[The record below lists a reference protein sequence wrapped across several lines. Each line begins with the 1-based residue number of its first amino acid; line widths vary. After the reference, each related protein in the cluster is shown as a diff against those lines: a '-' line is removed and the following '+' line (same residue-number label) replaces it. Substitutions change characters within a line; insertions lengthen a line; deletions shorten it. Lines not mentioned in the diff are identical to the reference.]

1 MSIKV
6 IRPGLLTTFQDLGR
20 YGYQK
25 YGVIVSGAM
34 DIISYKLANMLV
46 GNQEDDAA
54 LEATLIGPELK
65 IERDM
70 LLAITGANLSP
81 KINGEAVPLWKPLF
95 VKKNSIL
102 TFGACKQGCRCYISF
117 SGGLIAEEVLGSRST
132 YLRAEFGGYRGRA
145 LKKDDILFTN
155 GTSRNAAS
163 IFQDLR
169 KKEKAGYAEASWH
182 IRGGFFQKR
191 NQQILRVIKGQH
203 FSMFDEKAKKD
214 LFEKTFKIDSHSDR
228 MGYRLSGPQLQT
240 SVSKE
245 LLSEAVTHGT
255 IQVPRDG
262 RPIILLSDRQT
273 TGGYPR
279 IAHVASADVPL
290 LGQLKPGESISF
302 QEITLME
309 AERLLIERENWLDE
323 VKIGIQLKL
332 ESY

>member
-1 MSIKV
+1 LSIKV
-6 IRPGLLTTFQDLGR
+6 IRPGLLTTFQDLGI

-25 YGVIVSGAM
+25 FGVIVSGAM
-34 DIISYKLANMLV
+34 DIVSYKLANMLV
-46 GNQEDDAA
+46 GNQEDAAA

-70 LLAITGANLSP
+70 LLAITGANLNP
-81 KINGEAVPLWKPLF
+81 RINGETVPLWKPLY

-102 TFGACKQGCRCYISF
+102 TFGACKLGCRCYISF

-132 YLRAEFGGYRGRA
+132 YLRAEFGGYQGRA

-155 GTSRNAAS
+155 DISRNGTA
-163 IFQDLR
+163 IFHDLK
-169 KKEKAGYAEASWH
+169 KKEKTGYAAASWH
-182 IRGGFFQKR
+182 IRWCFFQKR
-191 NQQILRVIKGQH
+191 SQHIIRVIKGQH
-203 FSMFDEKAKKD
+203 FSMLDEKAKND
-214 LFEKTFKIDSHSDR
+214 FFEKTFLIDSHSDR

-240 SVSKE
+240 AVTGE

-255 IQVPRDG
+255 IQLPRDG

-279 IAHVASADVPL
+279 IAHIASADVPL

-302 QEITLME
+302 KEITLME
-309 AERLLIERENWLDE
+309 AEHLLIERENWLKE
-323 VKIGIQLKL
+323 VKTGIQLKL